1 MKTAYLVSALAVMTV
16 AAPAF
21 AQDYR
26 APAAD
31 FTAYAGPGSHH
42 AYHRPRAFNGHIVGR
57 REAGRRGG
65 VNGNA
70 NGNNLTRSNG
80 S

>member
-1 MKTAYLVSALAVMTV
+1 MKTAYLLSALAVMAT
-16 AAPAF
+16 AAPSV
-21 AQDYR
+21 AQDSR

-57 REAGRRGG
+57 REGSGG